1 MEKYAVEFTR
11 YEIARILGARALQIS
26 MDAPLL
32 MKIAE
37 QDLKKMNYDSLK
49 IAETEFN
56 SGVLPISVKRPFPV
70 RKEEKLQAI
79 KEDKVDD
86 EKIREKEREIE
97 EEITEKAEEMGFVQ
111 EDDSEE
117 SLESTNADEE
127 Q

>member
-32 MKIAE
+32 MKIPEA
-37 QDLKKMNYDSLK
+37 DLKKINYDALK

-56 SGVLPISVKRPFPV
+56 EGVLPISVKRPFPI

-117 SLESTNADEE
+117 SLESTGNEEE